1 MSKEQEW
8 IKRASTFYA
17 GLVADNCDKVGYR
30 NQILPAKFRPLDPS
44 TVVVGFA
51 YTVQCEIVDVVPADA
66 EEFYKTQFEAV
77 DNVTPDSVAVVAGGE
92 HPTGA
97 FWGELM
103 STRVR
108 ACGGRGVV
116 IEGTTRDVQMV
127 KEMDFPCFI
136 TGINPGD
143 SAGRVNSIA
152 YQIPIEIGGVK
163 IYPGDFVFGD
173 VDGVV
178 IIPKAVIE
186 EVITLAEEKRS
197 KENLARDALRAG
209 MSVKEMYKKYHVI

>member
-1 MSKEQEW
+1 MTKEEKW
-8 IKRASTFYA
+8 IERASTFYA

-30 NQILPAKFRPLDPS
+30 NQILPAKFRPLDPAS
-44 TVVVGFA
+44 VVVGFA
-51 YTVQCEIVDVVPADA
+51 HTIQCQIVDVVPAEG

-77 DNVTPDSVAVVAGGE
+77 DNMAPNTVAVVASAE
-92 HPTGA
+92 HPTRA

-116 IEGTTRDVQMV
+116 IEGTTRDVQMIN
-127 KEMDFPCFI
+127 EMDFPCFI

-143 SAGRVNSIA
+143 SAGGVNSID
-152 YQIPIEIGGVK
+152 YQVPIKIGDVT
-163 IYPGDFVFGD
+163 INPGDFVFGD

-178 IIPKAVIE
+178 IIPKPVIE

-209 MSVKEMYKKYHVI
+209 MSVKEMYEKYKVI